1 MGKRYYC
8 AYCDRSFKDDTE
20 ARKKHL
26 SSLQHAKNRADHY
39 KMYKDPEILLR
50 EECSKT
56 PCKRYLTTGD
66 CAFGL
71 GCRFSHYMPS
81 MMWELQRLVDAKKQS
96 RLHYAPEN
104 GWPNPDDIIKEYFE
118 TNANSTST
126 DEPNYPTW
134 YRPVEMHDY
143 AMLPLSL
150 WPITPESLA
159 NTSSFREWGQQ
170 S

>member
-39 KMYKDPEILLR
+39 NIYKDPEVILK
-50 EECSKT
+50 EECAKM
-56 PCKRYLTTGD
+56 PCKRYMTVGD

-71 GCRFSHYMPS
+71 GCRYSHYTPPMI
-81 MMWELQRLVDAKKQS
+81 WELQRLVHMKTES
-96 RLHYAPEN
+96 RLHAMPKN
-104 GWPNPDDIIKEYFE
+104 GWPNPDDITKEYFE
-118 TNANSTST
+118 NSMNPSST
-126 DEPNYPTW
+126 EEPSYPTW
-134 YRPVEMHDY
+134 FKPLELHDY
-143 AMLPLSL
+143 SRLPPSL

-159 NTSSFREWGQQ
+159 DTSTFKEWG
-170 S
+170 

>member
-39 KMYKDPEILLR
+39 NMYKDPEIILK
-50 EECSKT
+50 EECAKT
-56 PCKRYLTTGD
+56 PCKRFLTIGD

-71 GCRFSHYMPS
+71 GCRFSHYSPPMI
-81 MMWELQRLVDAKKQS
+81 WELQRLVNMKNQS
-96 RLHYAPEN
+96 RLHFTPEN

-118 TNANSTST
+118 STVNLNNT
-126 DEPNYPTW
+126 DELNYPTW
-134 YRPVEMHDY
+134 YKSSEIQD
-143 AMLPLSL
+143 AMLPPSL

-159 NTSSFREWGQQ
+159 NTSTFKEWG
-170 S
+170 